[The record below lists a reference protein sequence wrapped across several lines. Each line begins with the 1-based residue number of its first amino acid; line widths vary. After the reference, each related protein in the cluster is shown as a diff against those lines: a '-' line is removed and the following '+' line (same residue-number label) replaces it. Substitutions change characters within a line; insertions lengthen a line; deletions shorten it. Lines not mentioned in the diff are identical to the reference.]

1 LKGFK
6 LYLDN
11 VPETAI
17 YNVGLQLHEPIG
29 TV

>member
-1 LKGFK
+1 
-6 LYLDN
+6 